1 MSNNMELYMMTDRQV
16 RLCFWDWLH
25 GEDRVFTIETD
36 GTVFEET
43 IGEDDGTVLEYPIG
57 EEKETRKIVNLVE
70 ELRKIA
76 LTLY

>member
-1 MSNNMELYMMTDRQV
+1 MSNNMEIYMMPDGQV
-16 RLCFWDWLH
+16 RLCFWDSLY

-43 IGEDDGTVLEYPIG
+43 IEEDD
-57 EEKETRKIVNLVE
+57 ETRKIVNLVE

-76 LTLY
+76 LALY